1 MKTGTGTTTNNGF
14 AHATAQ
20 ALVEPVPV
28 FISPELAGCGPVLP
42 PQEDRPEQ
50 KTNAERNAYGR
61 QWTTF
66 DLTFDVPD
74 PTFQF
79 LPALAGVDGRRI
91 GDGLRP
97 LLGPSVSTRSP
108 SLGHLAIPLVFART
122 SSAISFA
129 FWPTSSVTECTIFRL
144 LMYEM
149 HNLNDSQRRTLR
161 LNGVP
166 PRWPIQSNTA
176 NLNGKSF
183 RNANRR
189 RRPTSPRSAPTI
201 RLLLA
206 CCISRAKGATVVG
219 ESDAPYRQR
228 ICV

>member
-97 LLGPSVSTRSP
+97 FLGLLCPLARRLLGTSRHPTR
-108 SLGHLAIPLVFART
+108 
-122 SSAISFA
+122 
-129 FWPTSSVTECTIFRL
+129 
-144 LMYEM
+144 
-149 HNLNDSQRRTLR
+149 LR
-161 LNGVP
+161 PNV
-166 PRWPIQSNTA
+166 
-176 NLNGKSF
+176 F
-183 RNANRR
+183 RN
-189 RRPTSPRSAPTI
+189 
-201 RLLLA
+201 LLCFLA
-206 CCISRAKGATVVG
+206 YIVRH
-219 ESDAPYRQR
+219 
-228 ICV
+228 